1 MDGCLLNDAF
11 PTGAVGSPG
20 CQDRTSGDE
29 SRRQEKKK
37 ARRCRGPAA
46 SYLNSGM
53 NMVGAVDDMSAMGAV
68 GAVDPDRPA
77 VQRMSPVTSLQSQT
91 GLMEHRPVTQQYEY
105 ESFVGEMDNL
115 PEIRQNVAGPD
126 SLQNG
131 KTSSSFFGAS
141 PMEESNTKKTNTF
154 IENFSSSGAPF
165 VDIIGDDSS
174 YKLSPDFGTTFT
186 MKGSQKAG
194 GSKQEQI
201 SLDNQQNS
209 YLTPTQMTPNSIL
222 PFPNVDMFWKNNPT
236 TGGQSSFFSSL
247 KAPGGQPSGSYKDAV
262 EEVHGSSPREVLVKL
277 DKIFARLDDMESA
290 KSENAQTEVLLFI
303 MTGLGVIFLMDIGC
317 RTAAAFAGR
326 R

>member
-53 NMVGAVDDMSAMGAV
+53 NMVGAVDDV

-115 PEIRQNVAGPD
+115 PEIRKNVSGPD

-131 KTSSSFFGAS
+131 KSSSSFFGAS
-141 PMEESNTKKTNTF
+141 PMEESPTKKTSTF

-186 MKGSQKAG
+186 MKGAQKAG
-194 GSKQEQI
+194 GSKQEET
-201 SLDNQQNS
+201 SLENQQNS
-209 YLTPTQMTPNSIL
+209 YLTPSQMTPNSIL

-247 KAPGGQPSGSYKDAV
+247 KAPGSYKDAV
-262 EEVHGSSPREVLVKL
+262 EEVHSSSPREVLVKL
-277 DKIFARLDDMESA
+277 DKIFARLDDMESV